1 MTFRTLAHADVLA
14 PAPTFGGPAYGLK
27 TMASRRMWAIW
38 GVVTFL
44 TVPVSFILWWAGGT
58 AMCGEEV
65 YDTPRGSAG
74 DSLCDALVEPI
85 APWAALAALPTL
97 LAAAGGFAALRLD
110 RRRLFFF
117 SLSAPFVLAVVS
129 IQVFFAVF

>member
-1 MTFRTLAHADVLA
+1 
-14 PAPTFGGPAYGLK
+14 
-27 TMASRRMWAIW
+27 MASRRMWAIW

-65 YDTPRGSAG
+65 YDTPPGSVG
-74 DSLCDALVEPI
+74 ESLCDALVEPV
-85 APWAALAALPTL
+85 APWAAVAALPTL
-97 LAAAGGFAALRLD
+97 VAAAGGFAGLRLR

-117 SLSAPFVLAVVS
+117 SLITPFVLALLSV
-129 IQVFFAVF
+129 QVFLVVF

>member
-1 MTFRTLAHADVLA
+1 
-14 PAPTFGGPAYGLK
+14 
-27 TMASRRMWAIW
+27 MAARRMWAIW
-38 GVVTFL
+38 GVVTLL
-44 TVPVSFILWWAGGT
+44 TVPVSFILWWVGGT

-65 YDTPRGSAG
+65 YNTPPGSAG
-74 DSLCDALVEPI
+74 DSLCDALVEPV

-117 SLSAPFVLAVVS
+117 SLIAPFLLALVGIQLLLAV
-129 IQVFFAVF
+129 F